1 MYQDIAKM
9 YPSRLIPL
17 VSIKIVDLQ
26 EKILSAYDRRIAE
39 YATDFF
45 QRANIDC
52 LLNKQVN
59 EVKENAVVLTD
70 NVTKVTEEVP
80 FGMAVWCTGIKLN
93 PLCEKI
99 MNALPEGSQEVRSV
113 QTF

>member
-1 MYQDIAKM
+1 MTTEES
-9 YPSRLIPL
+9 PSTPRTFSNAPT
-17 VSIKIVDLQ
+17 ST
-26 EKILSAYDRRIAE
+26 A
-39 YATDFF
+39 
-45 QRANIDC
+45 

>member
-1 MYQDIAKM
+1 
-9 YPSRLIPL
+9 
-17 VSIKIVDLQ
+17 
-26 EKILSAYDRRIAE
+26 
-39 YATDFF
+39 
-45 QRANIDC
+45 
-52 LLNKQVN
+52 
-59 EVKENAVVLTD
+59 VKENAVVLTD